1 MDRRRSRFGPCDLRR
16 KRQSRPHHPLRRRPR
31 PGRDRDR
38 GERIRGCG
46 RAASPA
52 LAPHRGRDVRG
63 FAFLAAV
70 LLVACNAPAA
80 APSPT
85 PVPVPT
91 EKVTFM
97 AGFKPQAD
105 LPFVAVYV
113 AQEKGYFRDQSL
125 EVEIQHATSGEH
137 IQLLATNRVQFS
149 TGSACDGMKR
159 VSSAGVPIVSIAQIG
174 QRDEQSFAVR
184 ADSPIRTLKDWEG
197 RLVGYKS
204 TVSADYLALLQ
215 LGGVDRS
222 KGREVAVGFDP
233 RVLVDG
239 RVDVYPVFTANEPDT
254 LSRIGVPVRLFDPT
268 TLGVPGLGLSFITN
282 KQTIDAKPDVA
293 LRFLRAALRGLADAI
308 ADRDAAIDVV
318 MKYATGE
325 DRAHQRYMLDTE
337 IDAAQND
344 LTRANGIGAM
354 DRSRYVALR
363 DFLLQYGGLAR
374 TVDVDAV
381 FTDRFVKELYKD
393 GRLVWR

>member
-1 MDRRRSRFGPCDLRR
+1 MRRF
-16 KRQSRPHHPLRRRPR
+16 
-31 PGRDRDR
+31 
-38 GERIRGCG
+38 
-46 RAASPA
+46 A
-52 LAPHRGRDVRG
+52 L
-63 FAFLAAV
+63 LAAA

-85 PVPVPT
+85 PSPVPV
-91 EKVTFM
+91 EKVTFI

-105 LPFVAVYV
+105 LPFVAVYM
-113 AQEKGYFRDQSL
+113 AKEKGYFRDQSL
-125 EVEIQHATSGEH
+125 DVEIQHATQGEH
-137 IQLLATNRVQFS
+137 VQLLATDRAQFS
-149 TGSACDGMKR
+149 TGAAADVMKR
-159 VSSAGVPIVSIAQIG
+159 VASAGVPLVSIAQIG

-197 RLVGYKS
+197 RLVGYKT
-204 TVSADYLALLQ
+204 TVSAAYLALMSV
-215 LGGVDRS
+215 GGVDRS
-222 KGREVAVGFDP
+222 KVREVAVGFDP
-233 RVLVDG
+233 RVLADG

-254 LSRIGVPVRLFDPT
+254 LARLGIPVRLFDPST
-268 TLGVPGLGLSFITN
+268 YGLPGLGLTFMTN
-282 KQTIDAKPDVA
+282 QQMVQSKPEVVT
-293 LRFLRAALRGLADAI
+293 RFLRASLRGLADAM

-344 LTRANGIGAM
+344 LTRTNGIGAM
-354 DRSRYVALR
+354 DRARYVALR
-363 DFLLQYGGLAR
+363 DFLLQYGGLAK

-381 FTDRFVKELYKD
+381 FTDRFVKDLYKE

>member
-1 MDRRRSRFGPCDLRR
+1 M
-16 KRQSRPHHPLRRRPR
+16 
-31 PGRDRDR
+31 R
-38 GERIRGCG
+38 G
-46 RAASPA
+46 
-52 LAPHRGRDVRG
+52 LAFV
-63 FAFLAAV
+63 ATV
-70 LLVACNAPAA
+70 LLVACNTRAA

-85 PVPVPT
+85 PVPT
-91 EKVTFM
+91 EKITFM

-113 AQEKGYFRDQSL
+113 AQEKGYFHDQSL

-137 IQLLATNRVQFS
+137 IQLLSTNRVQFS
-149 TGSACDGMKR
+149 TGSAGDVMKR
-159 VSSAGVPIVSIAQIG
+159 VASAGVPLVSIAQIG

-197 RLVGYKS
+197 RLVGIKS

-215 LGGVDRS
+215 VGGVDRS
-222 KGREVAVGFDP
+222 KVREVTVGFDP
-233 RVLVDG
+233 RVLADG

-254 LSRIGVPVRLFDPT
+254 LARLGIPVRLFDPT
-268 TLGVPGLGLSFITN
+268 SLGVPGLGLSFITN
-282 KQTIDAKPDVA
+282 QQMVDAKPDVVT
-293 LRFLRAALRGLADAI
+293 RFLRASLRGLADAI
-308 ADRDAAIDVV
+308 ADRDSAIDVV

-337 IDAAQND
+337 IEAAQND

-354 DRSRYVALR
+354 DRSRYVGLR
-363 DFLLQYGGLAR
+363 DFLLQYGGIAK

-381 FTDRFVKELYKD
+381 FTDRFIKDLYNE

>member
-1 MDRRRSRFGPCDLRR
+1 M
-16 KRQSRPHHPLRRRPR
+16 K
-31 PGRDRDR
+31 
-38 GERIRGCG
+38 
-46 RAASPA
+46 A
-52 LAPHRGRDVRG
+52 LAVLSALV
-63 FAFLAAV
+63 FA
-70 LLVACNAPAA
+70 ACNAAVGG
-80 APSPT
+80 PSPT
-85 PVPVPT
+85 PVPV
-91 EKVTFM
+91 EKVTFI

-105 LPFVAVYV
+105 LPFVAVYM

-125 EVEIQHATSGEH
+125 EVEIQHATGGEH
-137 IQLLATNRVQFS
+137 IQLLATDRVQFS
-149 TGSACDGMKR
+149 TGSAGDVMKR
-159 VSSAGVPIVSIAQIG
+159 VASAGVPLVSIAQIG

-222 KGREVAVGFDP
+222 KVREVAVGFDP

-254 LSRIGVPVRLFDPT
+254 LARLGVPVRLFDPT
-268 TLGVPGLGLSFITN
+268 SLGVPGLGLSFITN
-282 KQTIDAKPDVA
+282 QQMVDTKPDVVA
-293 LRFLRAALRGLADAI
+293 RFLRASLRGLADAMV
-308 ADRDAAIDVV
+308 DRDAAIDVV

-363 DFLLQYGGLAR
+363 DFLLQYGGLAKS
-374 TVDVDAV
+374 VDVDAV
-381 FTDRFVKELYKD
+381 FTDRFVKDLYKD

>member
-1 MDRRRSRFGPCDLRR
+1 VRRL
-16 KRQSRPHHPLRRRPR
+16 
-31 PGRDRDR
+31 
-38 GERIRGCG
+38 
-46 RAASPA
+46 A
-52 LAPHRGRDVRG
+52 L
-63 FAFLAAV
+63 LAAV
-70 LLVACNAPAA
+70 LIAACSAPA
-80 APSPT
+80 SG
-85 PVPVPT
+85 PT

-97 AGFKPQAD
+97 GGFKPQAD

-113 AQEKGYFRDQSL
+113 AKEKGYFRDQSL

-137 IQLLATNRVQFS
+137 IQLLATDRIQFA
-149 TGSACDGMKR
+149 TGTAGDVMKR
-159 VSSAGVPIVSIAQIG
+159 VASSGVPIVSIAQIG

-184 ADSPIRTLKDWEG
+184 ADSPILTLKDWEG

-204 TVSADYLALLQ
+204 TVSADYLALVSI
-215 LGGVDRS
+215 GGLDRA
-222 KGREVAVGFDP
+222 KVREVAVGFDP

-254 LSRIGVPVRLFDPT
+254 LARLGVPVRLFDPT
-268 TLGVPGLGLSFITN
+268 TYGVPSLGLTFITN
-282 KQTIDAKPDVA
+282 QQLVQSKPDVVT
-293 LRFLRAALRGLADAI
+293 RFLRASLRGLADAV

-318 MKYATGE
+318 MKYAPGE
-325 DRAHQRYMLDTE
+325 DRAHQRYMMDTE

-354 DRSRYVALR
+354 DRARYVGLR
-363 DFLLQYGGLAR
+363 DFLLQYGGIPK

-381 FTDRFVKELYKD
+381 FTDRFVKELYKE

>member
-1 MDRRRSRFGPCDLRR
+1 MKG
-16 KRQSRPHHPLRRRPR
+16 
-31 PGRDRDR
+31 
-38 GERIRGCG
+38 
-46 RAASPA
+46 
-52 LAPHRGRDVRG
+52 LAFV
-63 FAFLAAV
+63 AAV
-70 LLVACNAPAA
+70 LLIACNTRAV

-85 PVPVPT
+85 PVPT
-91 EKVTFM
+91 EKITFM

-113 AQEKGYFRDQSL
+113 AQEKGYFHDQSL

-137 IQLLATNRVQFS
+137 IQLLSTNRVQFS
-149 TGSACDGMKR
+149 TGSAGDVMKR
-159 VSSAGVPIVSIAQIG
+159 VASAGVPLVSIAQIG

-197 RLVGYKS
+197 RLVGIKS

-215 LGGVDRS
+215 VGGVDRS
-222 KGREVAVGFDP
+222 KVREVTVGFDP
-233 RVLVDG
+233 RV
-239 RVDVYPVFTANEPDT
+239 VDVYPVFTANEPDT
-254 LSRIGVPVRLFDPT
+254 LARLGIPVRLFDPT
-268 TLGVPGLGLSFITN
+268 SLGVPGLGLSFITN
-282 KQTIDAKPDVA
+282 QQMVDAKPDVVT
-293 LRFLRAALRGLADAI
+293 RFLRASLRGLADAI
-308 ADRDAAIDVV
+308 ADRDSAIDVV

-337 IDAAQND
+337 IEAAQND

-354 DRSRYVALR
+354 DRSRYVGLR
-363 DFLLQYGGLAR
+363 DFLLQYGGIAK

-381 FTDRFVKELYKD
+381 FTDRFIKDLYKE

>member
-1 MDRRRSRFGPCDLRR
+1 VRTL
-16 KRQSRPHHPLRRRPR
+16 
-31 PGRDRDR
+31 
-38 GERIRGCG
+38 
-46 RAASPA
+46 A
-52 LAPHRGRDVRG
+52 L
-63 FAFLAAV
+63 LAAV
-70 LLVACNAPAA
+70 VLAACNAPAA
-80 APSPT
+80 GPSPT
-85 PVPVPT
+85 PVPV
-91 EKVTFM
+91 EKVTFI

-105 LPFVAVYV
+105 LPFVAVYM
-113 AQEKGYFRDQSL
+113 AQAKGYFRDQSL

-149 TGSACDGMKR
+149 TGSAGDVMKR
-159 VSSAGVPIVSIAQIG
+159 VASAGVPLVSIAQIG

-197 RLVGYKS
+197 RLVGYKT
-204 TVSADYLALLQ
+204 TVSADYLALVA
-215 LGGVDRS
+215 LGGVDRT
-222 KGREVAVGFDP
+222 KVREVAVGFDP
-233 RVLVDG
+233 RVLADG

-254 LSRIGVPVRLFDPT
+254 LARLGIPVRLFDPT
-268 TLGVPGLGLSFITN
+268 TYGVPGLGLTLMTN
-282 KQTIDAKPDVA
+282 QEMIQTKPEVVT
-293 LRFLRAALRGLADAI
+293 RFLRASLRGLADAI
-308 ADRDAAIDVV
+308 GDRDAAIDVV

-363 DFLLQYGGLAR
+363 DFLLQYGGLAK

-381 FTDRFVKELYKD
+381 FTDRFVKDLYKD

>member
-1 MDRRRSRFGPCDLRR
+1 MR
-16 KRQSRPHHPLRRRPR
+16 
-31 PGRDRDR
+31 
-38 GERIRGCG
+38 
-46 RAASPA
+46 A
-52 LAPHRGRDVRG
+52 LAVLV
-63 FAFLAAV
+63 AVMLAA
-70 LLVACNAPAA
+70 CNIPAA
-80 APSPT
+80 GPSPT
-85 PVPVPT
+85 PVPV
-91 EKVTFM
+91 EKVTFI

-149 TGSACDGMKR
+149 TGSAGDVMKR
-159 VSSAGVPIVSIAQIG
+159 VASAGVPLVSIAQIG

-222 KGREVAVGFDP
+222 KVREVAVGFDP
-233 RVLVDG
+233 RVLADG

-254 LSRIGVPVRLFDPT
+254 LARIGVPVRLFDPT
-268 TLGVPGLGLSFITN
+268 SLGVPGLGLSFITN
-282 KQTIDAKPDVA
+282 QQMVDTKPDVVT
-293 LRFLRAALRGLADAI
+293 RFLRASLRGLADAI

-354 DRSRYVALR
+354 DRARYVALR
-363 DFLLQYGGLAR
+363 DFLLQYGGL
-374 TVDVDAV
+374 TKSVDVDAV
-381 FTDRFVKELYKD
+381 FTDRFVKDLYKD
-393 GRLVWR
+393 GRLAWR

>member
-1 MDRRRSRFGPCDLRR
+1 M
-16 KRQSRPHHPLRRRPR
+16 K
-31 PGRDRDR
+31 
-38 GERIRGCG
+38 
-46 RAASPA
+46 A
-52 LAPHRGRDVRG
+52 LALLGALV
-63 FAFLAAV
+63 FA
-70 LLVACNAPAA
+70 ACNAAVGG
-80 APSPT
+80 PSPT
-85 PVPVPT
+85 PVPV
-91 EKVTFM
+91 EKVTFI

-105 LPFVAVYV
+105 LPFVAVYM

-125 EVEIQHATSGEH
+125 EVEIQHATGGEH
-137 IQLLATNRVQFS
+137 IQLLATDRVQFS
-149 TGSACDGMKR
+149 TGSAGDVMKR
-159 VSSAGVPIVSIAQIG
+159 VASAGVPLVSIAQIG

-197 RLVGYKS
+197 HLVGYKS

-215 LGGVDRS
+215 VGGVDRS
-222 KGREVAVGFDP
+222 KVREVAVGFDP

-254 LSRIGVPVRLFDPT
+254 LARLGVPVRLFDPT

-282 KQTIDAKPDVA
+282 QQMVDMKPDVVA
-293 LRFLRAALRGLADAI
+293 RFLRASLRGLADAI
-308 ADRDAAIDVV
+308 MDRDAAIDVV

-363 DFLLQYGGLAR
+363 DFLLQYGGLAKS
-374 TVDVDAV
+374 VDVDAV
-381 FTDRFVKELYKD
+381 FTDRFVKDLYKD

>member
-1 MDRRRSRFGPCDLRR
+1 MR
-16 KRQSRPHHPLRRRPR
+16 
-31 PGRDRDR
+31 
-38 GERIRGCG
+38 
-46 RAASPA
+46 A
-52 LAPHRGRDVRG
+52 LAVLV
-63 FAFLAAV
+63 AVMLAA
-70 LLVACNAPAA
+70 CNIPAA
-80 APSPT
+80 GPSPT
-85 PVPVPT
+85 PVPV
-91 EKVTFM
+91 EKVTFI

-149 TGSACDGMKR
+149 TGSAGDVMKR
-159 VSSAGVPIVSIAQIG
+159 VASAGVPLVSIAQIG

-222 KGREVAVGFDP
+222 KVREVAVGFDP
-233 RVLVDG
+233 RVLADG

-254 LSRIGVPVRLFDPT
+254 LARIGVPVRLFDPT
-268 TLGVPGLGLSFITN
+268 SLGVPGLGLSFITN
-282 KQTIDAKPDVA
+282 QQMVDTKPEVVT
-293 LRFLRAALRGLADAI
+293 RFLRASLRGLADAI

-354 DRSRYVALR
+354 ERARYVALR
-363 DFLLQYGGLAR
+363 DFLLQYGGL
-374 TVDVDAV
+374 TKSVDVDAV
-381 FTDRFVKELYKD
+381 FTDRFVKDLYKD
-393 GRLVWR
+393 GRLAWR

>member
-1 MDRRRSRFGPCDLRR
+1 M
-16 KRQSRPHHPLRRRPR
+16 K
-31 PGRDRDR
+31 
-38 GERIRGCG
+38 
-46 RAASPA
+46 A
-52 LAPHRGRDVRG
+52 LALLGALV
-63 FAFLAAV
+63 FA
-70 LLVACNAPAA
+70 ACNAAVGG
-80 APSPT
+80 PSPT
-85 PVPVPT
+85 PVPV
-91 EKVTFM
+91 EKVTFI

-105 LPFVAVYV
+105 LPFVAVYM

-125 EVEIQHATSGEH
+125 EVEIQHATGGEH
-137 IQLLATNRVQFS
+137 IQLLATDRVQFS
-149 TGSACDGMKR
+149 TGSAGDVMKR
-159 VSSAGVPIVSIAQIG
+159 VASAGVPLVSIAQIG

-197 RLVGYKS
+197 HLVGYKS

-215 LGGVDRS
+215 VGGVDRS
-222 KGREVAVGFDP
+222 KVREVAVGFDP

-254 LSRIGVPVRLFDPT
+254 LARLGVPVRLFDPT

-282 KQTIDAKPDVA
+282 QQMVDMKPDVVA
-293 LRFLRAALRGLADAI
+293 RFLRASLRGLADAI
-308 ADRDAAIDVV
+308 MDRDAAIDVV

-354 DRSRYVALR
+354 DRSRYMALR
-363 DFLLQYGGLAR
+363 DFLLQYGGLAKS
-374 TVDVDAV
+374 VDVDAI
-381 FTDRFVKELYKD
+381 FTDRFVKDLYKD